1 LSLGTEPDASAFG
14 SRDDIE
20 MVRKHA
26 ARVMR
31 LPADAIDTKQPL
43 SELGLDSL
51 MAIELRTQL
60 GAELGVDLS
69 LNPLR
74 MRRSV
79 EEIAAYLHQDR
90 EPPPVFQEVSG
101 RKLRNLELDV
111 PRVHLVPLQQG
122 GGQTP
127 LFFVPAGYGDLLAF
141 QDIANAL
148 GADQP
153 VYGLQPA
160 SAKQVKTIRQ
170 MSIYRL
176 VSAYIAEIKK
186 VQPQGPYFLSGYS
199 AGGIIVVEL
208 ARELLRQG
216 DKVGLLVIFDPP
228 SHVPFWLDW
237 FYAINYRLCLHTRLI
252 NVIRNVRSRMIRRMF
267 HTVLDEGLRTHTTVT
282 REHLVAPYPGRIT
295 HFRARLSQSSFVS
308 LRPVGWFWRKTARD
322 GVEVHWIPGTHYGML
337 RGPGAGV
344 VVDELADCLQR
355 AKTAKE

>member
-1 LSLGTEPDASAFG
+1 
-14 SRDDIE
+14 
-20 MVRKHA
+20 MVRDHA

-31 LPADAIDTKQPL
+31 LPAATIDPKQPL
-43 SELGLDSL
+43 SEMGLDSL

-60 GAELGVDLS
+60 GQRLGVDLS

-79 EEIAAYLHQDR
+79 EEIAAYLHQDH
-90 EPPPVFQEVSG
+90 EPPRVFQEVPGS
-101 RKLRNLELDV
+101 KLRNLELDV
-111 PRVHLVPLQQG
+111 PRVHLVPLQQA

-176 VSAYIAEIKK
+176 VSAYISEIKR
-186 VQPQGPYFLSGYS
+186 VQPTGPYLLSGYS
-199 AGGIIVVEL
+199 AGGIIVIEL

-216 DKVGLLVIFDPP
+216 DEIGLLVVFDPP
-228 SHVPFWLDW
+228 SHVPF
-237 FYAINYRLCLHTRLI
+237 
-252 NVIRNVRSRMIRRMF
+252 
-267 HTVLDEGLRTHTTVT
+267 
-282 REHLVAPYPGRIT
+282 
-295 HFRARLSQSSFVS
+295 
-308 LRPVGWFWRKTARD
+308 
-322 GVEVHWIPGTHYGML
+322 
-337 RGPGAGV
+337 
-344 VVDELADCLQR
+344 
-355 AKTAKE
+355 

>member
-1 LSLGTEPDASAFG
+1 
-14 SRDDIE
+14 
-20 MVRKHA
+20 
-26 ARVMR
+26 MR
-31 LPADAIDTKQPL
+31 LPAESIDTKQPL

-60 GAELGVDLS
+60 GQVLGVDLS

-90 EPPPVFQEVSG
+90 EPPHGFQQVPGS
-101 RKLRNLELDV
+101 KLRNLELDV

-122 GGQTP
+122 GGQSP

-186 VQPQGPYFLSGYS
+186 VQPTGPYFLSGYS

-216 DKVGLLVIFDPP
+216 DEVGLLVIFDPP

-237 FYAINYRLCLHTRLI
+237 FYAINYRLCLYTGLVRL
-252 NVIRNVRSRMIRRMF
+252 VRNVPSRLIRRMF

-282 REHLVAPYPGRIT
+282 RGHLVAPYPGRIT
-295 HFRARLSQSSFVS
+295 HFRARLSQSSLVS
-308 LRPVGWFWRKTARD
+308 LSPVGWFWRTTARE

-344 VVDELADCLQR
+344 VVDELADCLAR
-355 AKTAKE
+355 AKAAKR